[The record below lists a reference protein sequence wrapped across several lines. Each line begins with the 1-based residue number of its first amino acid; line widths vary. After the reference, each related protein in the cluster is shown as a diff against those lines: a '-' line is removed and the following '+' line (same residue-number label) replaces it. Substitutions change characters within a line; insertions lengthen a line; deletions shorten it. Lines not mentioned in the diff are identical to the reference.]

1 MKLYDEIMLLTLKA
15 VENSL
20 GKLDVVELVSVLEVA
35 ALVVLTVVELV
46 QLYFFHISSFLGGR
60 MLPVLSS
67 VSFDIPCFVLLL
79 CGCPTYFHFGR
90 WRK

>member
-1 MKLYDEIMLLTLKA
+1 MKLYDEIMFLTLKA

-46 QLYFFHISSFLGGR
+46 QLYFFHISSFFGGG
-60 MLPVLSS
+60 
-67 VSFDIPCFVLLL
+67 CFL
-79 CGCPTYFHFGR
+79 CFLA
-90 WRK
+90 